1 MLNYRNSIV
10 LLAMSFL
17 LVFSCK
23 KNETEDADNSSTN
36 NNDTT
41 VISPEYGVIY
51 CSITGMDN
59 MNGQMVI
66 GLMNDANEWSK
77 GEDGTAFQQ
86 HISAFNSDPMIV
98 LFDSLEAGTYA
109 IKLYHDENSNVE
121 CDMNWMGMPTE
132 KFGFSNNPS
141 LGMSEPSF
149 SECSFSVAE
158 GDTTSVDLE
167 LRNVFL

>member
-23 KNETEDADNSSTN
+23 KNETEDTDNNSTN
-36 NNDTT
+36 NNDTST
-41 VISPEYGVIY
+41 ISSEYGVIY

-86 HISAFNSDPMIV
+86 YIS
-98 LFDSLEAGTYA
+98 A
-109 IKLYHDENSNVE
+109 IKLYHKFHQKSTKNLPKVGQKFSQTFPYTTDDIEMCRFNETSNLLKIG
-121 CDMNWMGMPTE
+121 C
-132 KFGFSNNPS
+132 SNNLS
-141 LGMSEPSF
+141 KSG
-149 SECSFSVAE
+149 
-158 GDTTSVDLE
+158 LE
-167 LRNVFL
+167 